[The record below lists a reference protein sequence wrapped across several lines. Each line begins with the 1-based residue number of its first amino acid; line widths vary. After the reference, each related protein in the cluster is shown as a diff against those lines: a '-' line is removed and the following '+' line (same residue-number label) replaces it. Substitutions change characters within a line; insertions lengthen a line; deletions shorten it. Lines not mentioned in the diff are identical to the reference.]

1 LLHAALVTRPRP
13 NGRGHGNGGCARG
26 PVIALMSELIIYGTE
41 GSPFVRKVLVTLTE
55 KGLDWRFEEVNV
67 FDPPDW
73 FLPLSPARRIPVL
86 RDTSVASTG
95 VSGTLADSS
104 AICAYI
110 ERKFPQP
117 ALYPGDAFDYG
128 RALWFEEYADT
139 LVAARIGFGLLRTL
153 VAAPAAG
160 QPPDLER
167 ARKTYHQDLPPLFDY
182 LNDAIGQREYLVG
195 ERFSI
200 ADIALTAQLAG
211 MRVTRVAIDDERW
224 PWLAAYAA
232 RQLARPSFAARLQ
245 AVAHLMPAADFE
257 P

>member
-1 LLHAALVTRPRP
+1 V
-13 NGRGHGNGGCARG
+13 
-26 PVIALMSELIIYGTE
+26 SDLIVYGTE
-41 GSPFVRKVLVTLTE
+41 GSPFVRKVLVTLSE
-55 KGLDWRFEEVNV
+55 KRLDWEFEPVNV

-73 FLPLSPARRIPVL
+73 FLPLSPAKRIPVL
-86 RDTSVASTG
+86 RDTSIATEGVA
-95 VSGTLADSS
+95 GTIADTS

-117 ALYPGDAFDYG
+117 PLYPRDAFDYA

-153 VAAPAAG
+153 IAAPAAG

-182 LNDAIGQREYLVG
+182 LEGEIGEREYLVAD
-195 ERFSI
+195 RFSI

-224 PWLAAYAA
+224 PSLAAYAE
-232 RQLARPSFAARLQ
+232 RHLSRPSFVARLD
-245 AVAHLMPAADFE
+245 AVANMMPDADFE

>member
-1 LLHAALVTRPRP
+1 M
-13 NGRGHGNGGCARG
+13 G
-26 PVIALMSELIIYGTE
+26 EFIIYGTE
-41 GSPFVRKVLVTLTE
+41 GSPFVRKALVTLAE
-55 KGLDWRFEEVNV
+55 KGLEWQFEQVNV
-67 FDPPDW
+67 FDPPEW
-73 FLPLSPARRIPVL
+73 FLPLSPAKRIPVL
-86 RDTSVASTG
+86 RDTSIATEGVA
-95 VSGTLADSS
+95 GTIADTS

-110 ERKFPQP
+110 ERKYPDP
-117 ALYPGDAFDYG
+117 PLYPSDPFEYG

-182 LNDAIGQREYLVG
+182 LEGEIGEREFLVG
-195 ERFSI
+195 DRFSI

-211 MRVTRVAIDDERW
+211 MRVTRVAIDDDRW
-224 PWLAAYAA
+224 PWLAAYAT
-232 RQLARPSFAARLQ
+232 RHLARPSFVERLA
-245 AVAHLMPAADFE
+245 AVANMMPDAEFV

>member
-1 LLHAALVTRPRP
+1 
-13 NGRGHGNGGCARG
+13 
-26 PVIALMSELIIYGTE
+26 MSEIVLYGTE
-41 GSPFVRKVLVTLTE
+41 GSPFVRKALVTLAE
-55 KGLDWRFEEVNV
+55 KGLDWELVEVNV

-73 FLPLSPARRIPVL
+73 FKPLSPARRIPVL
-86 RDTSVASTG
+86 RDKSIAQDG
-95 VSGTLADSS
+95 IAGTIADTS

-110 ERKFPQP
+110 ERKYPEP
-117 ALYPGDAFDYG
+117 ALYPAEPFDYA

-182 LNDAIGQREYLVG
+182 LEGEIGEREFLVG
-195 ERFSI
+195 DRFSI

-211 MRVTRVAIDDERW
+211 LRVTRVPMDADRW
-224 PWLAAYAA
+224 PGLSAYAE
-232 RQLARPSFAARLQ
+232 RHLARPSFAARLE
-245 AVAHLMPAADFE
+245 AVAPMMPAQEFE